1 MNQKLYEAYDA
12 GKVKLWW
19 CARHNQYWPIGYW
32 VLEGLYRLF
41 PMYKSY
47 SLLFSLIQKF

>member
-41 PMYKSY
+41 RNFRHEDR
-47 SLLFSLIQKF
+47 LGTL